1 MMIGLISLASSC
13 KKEIDTED
21 FGSIPIELRLRVL
34 DSNNRETTEIKA
46 GENFWLS
53 FLLINRS
60 KKESEYWQLS
70 NGNNFGDTDFF
81 RVYRIEADNS
91 KVDMGTPLKSLLCQ
105 WRPKT
110 PIGYPGDTM
119 EIKIQ
124 WQPDSLKSY
133 PFICAVDKTTQ
144 TLKVGKYQTGFTER
158 FKFYQA
164 DSFKVMDKKVFNLSF
179 DIK

>member
-1 MMIGLISLASSC
+1 MKKLLFFLMIGLISLASSC
-13 KKEIDTED
+13 KKEIDTEN

-34 DSNNRETTEIKA
+34 DSNNRGTTEIKA

-105 WRPKT
+105 SLPMFRTMAKHHRYSHLAT
-110 PIGYPGDTM
+110 FGY
-119 EIKIQ
+119 
-124 WQPDSLKSY
+124 S
-133 PFICAVDKTTQ
+133 
-144 TLKVGKYQTGFTER
+144 
-158 FKFYQA
+158 
-164 DSFKVMDKKVFNLSF
+164 
-179 DIK
+179 